1 MSTDREDI
9 AGGAAGRGPGNV
21 DLTEVARLVEALE
34 RDLDKVREGA
44 SGVDTL
50 RGEVEQLRAALQSAG
65 PAEPGVHAG
74 LESIRD
80 LLHRAGDEL
89 LEDAVKVSE
98 YVTRIGRMLGL

>member
-1 MSTDREDI
+1 MATNAE
-9 AGGAAGRGPGNV
+9 GGTGGKPTGV
-21 DLTEVARLVEALE
+21 DLAEVTRLVEALE

-44 SGVDTL
+44 SGVETL
-50 RGEVEQLRAALQSAG
+50 RGEVEQLRAVLQSAE

>member
-1 MSTDREDI
+1 MTTDDR
-9 AGGAAGRGPGNV
+9 GGTEGAPKGV
-21 DLTEVARLVEALE
+21 DLGEVTRLVEALE

-44 SGVDTL
+44 SGVETL

>member
-1 MSTDREDI
+1 MSTDREDT
-9 AGGAAGRGPGNV
+9 AGDGPAKV
-21 DLTEVARLVEALE
+21 DLAEVARLVDALE
-34 RDLDKVREGA
+34 RDLGKVREGA
-44 SGVDTL
+44 SGVETL
-50 RGEVEQLRAALQSAG
+50 RSEVEQLRTALQAEG

>member
-1 MSTDREDI
+1 MATDQD
-9 AGGAAGRGPGNV
+9 GKPTGV
-21 DLTEVARLVEALE
+21 DLEEVSRLVEALE

-44 SGVDTL
+44 SGVETL
-50 RGEVEQLRAALQSAG
+50 RGEVEQLRAALESPE
-65 PAEPGVHAG
+65 PAERGVHAG

>member
-1 MSTDREDI
+1 MTTDEERK
-9 AGGAAGRGPGNV
+9 AAGAAEGAGKEV
-21 DLTEVARLVEALE
+21 DLAEVARLVEALE
-34 RDLDKVREGA
+34 RDLDQVRSGA
-44 SGVDTL
+44 SGVETL
-50 RGEVEQLRAALQSAG
+50 RGEVEQLRSALRSAG